1 MLLHKVQIMNDYVLI
16 DKVVLKNLRYEYVKN
31 AIKFLRRNS
40 VEFTEGNTCDDE
52 NADFVVQRSKPI
64 LHVKNTWGGVRTL
77 QNLYVRR
84 NVLNKWINR
93 VQLQI
98 KRKAP
103 EHNFL
108 YFIHEEGNVT
118 QFKIGFTANLEQRLS
133 SLQTGNPR
141 NLVVY
146 KTIPNSSI
154 KKEKEMQHFFAS
166 YHIRGEWYQI
176 TCDMIDAVVI

>member
-1 MLLHKVQIMNDYVLI
+1 MNDYVLI
-16 DKVVLKNLRYEYVKN
+16 DKVVLKNLRYKYVNN
-31 AIKFLRRNS
+31 AIRYLRRRS
-40 VEFTEGNTCDDE
+40 DEFSEGNTCHDE
-52 NADFVVQRSKPI
+52 NADFVIQRSKPI
-64 LHVKNTWGGVRTL
+64 LHVKNTGGGVRKL

-84 NVLNKWINR
+84 NVLNKWLTR

-108 YFIHEEGNVT
+108 YFIHEQGNLT
-118 QFKIGFTANLEQRLS
+118 QSKIEFTANLEQRLL

-146 KTIPNSSI
+146 KTIPNSLI
-154 KKEKEMQHFFAS
+154 KKEREMQDLFAS
-166 YHIRGEWYQI
+166 YHIRGEWYRI
-176 TCDMIDAVVI
+176 TRDMIDVVVT